1 MRRHQD
7 VPADGIAQAE
17 VALRQRHQAD
27 TGDLRGAVNQL
38 LFEPAFIFCAAVM
51 NSPVQIVGT
60 RTQVSNVADST
71 ESRVAL
77 SNMTPPSSAAACTG
91 YRIAAML
98 AWPDCCGGRLAKTM
112 RNRRGLFIVLVM
124 IFSAGVTPIVIRI
137 TQSEGM
143 PSLVIV
149 WIRLWL
155 VSIGLAPLVWTRYRQ
170 DLVRLTKRQILLSF
184 VAGFWLSLNLL
195 LLFAALEYTS
205 VLMTSV
211 LRRTTPMW
219 IVLPEIIL
227 FGVVFSR
234 RFWLSLVVTLVGVT
248 MVGFGGL
255 SAVEAGSDPLL
266 GAAMA
271 LCGSLCFGA
280 YLLIGRQLNN
290 LIPPLLYSFLV
301 FFSSALVTSSFVIVT
316 GTPSSAIRSTATS
329 GR

>member
-1 MRRHQD
+1 
-7 VPADGIAQAE
+7 
-17 VALRQRHQAD
+17 
-27 TGDLRGAVNQL
+27 
-38 LFEPAFIFCAAVM
+38 
-51 NSPVQIVGT
+51 
-60 RTQVSNVADST
+60 
-71 ESRVAL
+71 
-77 SNMTPPSSAAACTG
+77 
-91 YRIAAML
+91 
-98 AWPDCCGGRLAKTM
+98 M
-112 RNRRGLFIVLVM
+112 RNRRGLFIILVM

-155 VSIGLAPLVWTRYRQ
+155 VSIGLAPLIWRRYRQ
-170 DLVRLTKRQILLSF
+170 DLARLTRRQIALSF

-234 RFWLSLVVTLVGVT
+234 RFWLSLVITLAGVT
-248 MVGFGGL
+248 MVGLGGL

-266 GAAMA
+266 GGAMA

-290 LIPPLLYSFLV
+290 VIPPLLYSFLV
-301 FFSSALVTSSFVIVT
+301 FFSSALVTSAFVIVT
-316 GTPSSAIRSTATS
+316 TTPVIGYPLNGYLWALVVTILAQVLGHVFMNLSLQHFTATAVAIILQVGVVLSAVIALFVFGEIPSSLQVVGSALVIYGVIVTTREQTKARWKHQPQS
-329 GR
+329 